1 MEQVYKY
8 GRPAF
13 SMKGKQPGG
22 TQIEIKGMRGI
33 LGWGLRFKG
42 AGLEK

>member
-22 TQIEIKGMRGI
+22 TQIEIKGDARDFG
-33 LGWGLRFKG
+33 LGFKV
-42 AGLEK
+42 